1 MKTKENNNIVRI
13 LLTATVLIV
22 GGYYIQ
28 KSATETNPSIHP
40 VAAIID
46 TANADVPVK

>member
-1 MKTKENNNIVRI
+1 MKMKENNTNIRI
-13 LLTATVLIV
+13 LLTAVVLIV

-28 KSATETNPSIHP
+28 KSATETNPSLRP
-40 VAAIID
+40 VAAVVD